1 MELLSA
7 EPNALSF
14 SGVLDMALNQ
24 VLLDRFGIK
33 AAKISDW
40 ASDILECD
48 SSGRF

>member
-1 MELLSA
+1 
-7 EPNALSF
+7 
-14 SGVLDMALNQ
+14 MASNQ
-24 VLLDRFGIK
+24 VLLDRFDIK